1 MANGSI
7 MTQALHYSSHT
18 GYCTDTDNTVH
29 HTEHIVA
36 FKLDHSFA
44 ANCILLNLAARRTEH
59 VLLVVRAEDAGQS
72 HLFCPSITNSR
83 RVYSALCRS
92 CRIPPGQ
99 GFLALYSK
107 MSSGKP
113 EMMSCTIWW
122 GSSLRWFWLVMITVS
137 ACKQASQVYCYIC
150 RIQCHLSHAPG
161 IQMGRQVKTSEK
173 SKSYVES
180 CSHQM
185 LQ

>member
-7 MTQALHYSSHT
+7 STEALRCSSRT
-18 GYCTDTDNTVH
+18 RYCTDTDNTVH

-44 ANCILLNLAARRTEH
+44 ANCILLNLAARRIGH
-59 VLLVVRAEDAGQS
+59 VLLIVDAEDASQS
-72 HLFCPSITNSR
+72 DLFCPSITNSR

-137 ACKQASQVYCYIC
+137 ACKQAKCSVASAGYSVT
-150 RIQCHLSHAPG
+150 CHMPL
-161 IQMGRQVKTSEK
+161 E
-173 SKSYVES
+173 SK
-180 CSHQM
+180 CKWADKFQN
-185 LQ
+185 L